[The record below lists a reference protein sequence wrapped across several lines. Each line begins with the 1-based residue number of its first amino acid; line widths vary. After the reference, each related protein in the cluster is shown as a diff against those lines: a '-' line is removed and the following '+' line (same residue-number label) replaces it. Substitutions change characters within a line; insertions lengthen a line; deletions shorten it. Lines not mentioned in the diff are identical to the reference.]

1 MRTFVERHR
10 HLSLL
15 VAMLLGQLFFLAYQI
30 KGANDVR
37 LIRLWA
43 FAVIAPV
50 EKAAVGLLDGI
61 GSVWDNYVALYGA
74 REESQRLEAELAQ
87 ARLRLQEL
95 EARAAEADE
104 LAALLELKQAHP
116 RAPFVAAQV
125 IGSSPAATTLTVLLN
140 RGSDAGLRPNMV
152 VLTPDGVVGKVI
164 AAYPGAAEVLLIT
177 DRKSGVGTMVA
188 DSHLLGVLKGT
199 GGYFCRL
206 EYVSNEESVAVGAEL
221 VTSGQDQLF
230 PKGLPVGRVVAARPG
245 ELFQEITVEP
255 AARLTRL
262 EHVLVLAGAPETL
275 GAAAPASSSGE
286 QPRAR

>member
-1 MRTFVERHR
+1 MRAFVERRR

-15 VAMLLGQLFFLAYQI
+15 VAVLLGQLFFLAYQI

-74 REESQRLEAELAQ
+74 REESQRLEAALAQ

-199 GGYFCRL
+199 GGFFCRL
-206 EYVSNEESVAVGAEL
+206 EYVSNEETVAVGAEL
-221 VTSGQDQLF
+221 VTSGQDQVF
-230 PKGLPVGRVVAARPG
+230 PKGLPVGRIVSARPG
-245 ELFQEITVEP
+245 EFFQEITVEP

-262 EHVLVLAGAPETL
+262 QHVLVLAGPAETL
-275 GAAAPASSSGE
+275 NVTAEATGSEGP
-286 QPRAR
+286 PR

>member
-1 MRTFVERHR
+1 MRAFVERRR

-15 VAMLLGQLFFLAYQI
+15 VAVLLGQLFFLAYQI

-74 REESQRLEAELAQ
+74 REESQRLEAELAR

-140 RGSDAGLRPNMV
+140 RGSDAGLEPNMV

-188 DSHLLGVLKGT
+188 DSNLLGVLKGT

-206 EYVSNEESVAVGAEL
+206 EYVSNEESVAVGAAL
-221 VTSGQDQLF
+221 VTSGQDQVF
-230 PKGLPVGRVVAARPG
+230 PKGLPVGRIVSARPG
-245 ELFQEITVEP
+245 EFFQEITVEP

-262 EHVLVLAGAPETL
+262 QHVLVLAGPAEAL
-275 GAAAPASSSGE
+275 AVAAPASGSGE
-286 QPRAR
+286 GPPR

>member
-1 MRTFVERHR
+1 MRAFVERRR

-15 VAMLLGQLFFLAYQI
+15 VAVLLGQLFFLAYQI

-74 REESQRLEAELAQ
+74 HEESQRLEAALAQ

-199 GGYFCRL
+199 GGFFCRL
-206 EYVSNEESVAVGAEL
+206 EYVSNEETVAVGAEL
-221 VTSGQDQLF
+221 VTSGQDQVF
-230 PKGLPVGRVVAARPG
+230 PKGLPVGRIVSARPG
-245 ELFQEITVEP
+245 EFFQEITVEP

-262 EHVLVLAGAPETL
+262 QHVLVLAGPAETL
-275 GAAAPASSSGE
+275 NVTAEATGSEGP
-286 QPRAR
+286 PR